1 MGGSKSSSSA
11 ATNQTD
17 NRKVLGEGSLNAEN
31 SSINQTSYSLD
42 NGAVNRAF
50 DSTDRN
56 VSESFAFGTNALQTV
71 DNAQTKAFMFG
82 NNALLTADNASTK
95 SLIFGNNALLTADKA
110 QERAYGFASG
120 VLDNNL
126 DTTRAAFSYGAD
138 SQGSAYEF
146 SKGIL
151 GRAVSF
157 AEDAN
162 DRALDSLNT
171 TANLVK
177 DSYAD
182 AKGRGALT
190 DQILI
195 GAIAMAG
202 IVAFTALKK

>member
-11 ATNQTD
+11 STAQTD

-31 SSINQTSYSLD
+31 SNITQTSYSLD
-42 NGAVNRAF
+42 NGAIGRSFDSQDATVAGAF
-50 DSTDRN
+50 D
-56 VSESFAFGTNALQTV
+56 FAGQ
-71 DNAQTKAFMFG
+71 
-82 NNALLTADNASTK
+82 
-95 SLIFGNNALLTADKA
+95 
-110 QERAYGFASG
+110 

-126 DTTRAAFSYGAD
+126 STTRSAFDYGTD
-138 SQGSAYEF
+138 SQSNAYSF
-146 SKGIL
+146 SSG
-151 GRAVSF
+151 AVSKAFSF

-177 DSYAD
+177 DSYED